1 MNEVPI
7 YNLGNFEYK
16 GETIEFYY
24 PADFVWSCEEC
35 GACCRDST
43 DRKRRILL
51 TEKDINFI
59 EQEEKDSFYE
69 EIDEFPF
76 KGEMK
81 TEKGECIFLKG
92 TKCEIYNRRALLCRT
107 YPFWI
112 ERHEQIFMIRAD
124 PSCPGIGEGTEI
136 GEVFFQNLLKF
147 VLDYM
152 DY

>member
-1 MNEVPI
+1 MNEAPI
-7 YNLGNFEYK
+7 YNLGNLEYK

-35 GACCRDST
+35 GACCKDSP

-51 TEKDINFI
+51 TEKDITFI
-59 EQEEKDSFYE
+59 EQEEKNSFYE
-69 EIDEFPF
+69 EIDEFHF

-92 TKCEIYNRRALLCRT
+92 NKCEIYNSRALLCRT
-107 YPFWI
+107 YPFWV
-112 ERHEQIFMIRAD
+112 ERHEEIFMIRAD
-124 PSCPGIGEGTEI
+124 PNCPGIGEGREL